1 MNTVKADIMD
11 KILDKLA
18 DWKSTGVKIKNM
30 DEINAYIEQTHKKS
44 EFERVQMNKD
54 KTGICIDGLK
64 GINPITNKEIPI
76 FVADYVMMGY
86 GTGAIMAVPAH
97 DTRDYEF
104 AKKFGCDIIPVIEGG
119 DIEKEAYTD
128 TEVGTMINSGILN
141 GLSVAEAKKTIIAHL
156 RAMEDIGIL
165 NSSYKKILRGRP
177 RKYYDLQNE
186 VNIHIT
192 INRNNFDVQFTD
204 DMLNTLQLPSGDE
217 WSKLLD
223 IEKRIDDGQL
233 EAIDELRNQIRLY
246 GNLLERA
253 EYILERTMK
262 NR

>member
-1 MNTVKADIMD
+1 MT
-11 KILDKLA
+11 
-18 DWKSTGVKIKNM
+18 
-30 DEINAYIEQTHKKS
+30 NA
-44 EFERVQMNKD
+44 N
-54 KTGICIDGLK
+54 
-64 GINPITNKEIPI
+64 
-76 FVADYVMMGY
+76 
-86 GTGAIMAVPAH
+86 
-97 DTRDYEF
+97 
-104 AKKFGCDIIPVIEGG
+104 
-119 DIEKEAYTD
+119 DIEK
-128 TEVGTMINSGILN
+128 N
-141 GLSVAEAKKTIIAHL
+141 KKTHKNVNEPAGHIEIRGNYNDSADDIDVEDILDVMGCKTRRDIINLLREEPMFVSEISNELDIGQKAIIAHL

-204 DMLNTLQLPSGDE
+204 DILNTLQLPSGDE

-233 EAIDELRNQIRLY
+233 EAIDELKNQIRLY
-246 GNLLERA
+246 GNLKERA
-253 EYILERTMK
+253 EYILERTLK

>member
-1 MNTVKADIMD
+1 MT
-11 KILDKLA
+11 
-18 DWKSTGVKIKNM
+18 STN
-30 DEINAYIEQTHKKS
+30 
-44 EFERVQMNKD
+44 
-54 KTGICIDGLK
+54 
-64 GINPITNKEIPI
+64 
-76 FVADYVMMGY
+76 
-86 GTGAIMAVPAH
+86 
-97 DTRDYEF
+97 
-104 AKKFGCDIIPVIEGG
+104 
-119 DIEKEAYTD
+119 DIEKNQKSR
-128 TEVGTMINSGILN
+128 INVNSPAGHIEIRGNYNNQADDIDVEDILDVM
-141 GLSVAEAKKTIIAHL
+141 GCKTRRDIINLLREEPMFVSEISNELDIGQKAIIAHL

-233 EAIDELRNQIRLY
+233 EAIDELKNQIRLY

-253 EYILERTMK
+253 EYILERTMR

>member
-1 MNTVKADIMD
+1 MTNT
-11 KILDKLA
+11 
-18 DWKSTGVKIKNM
+18 N
-30 DEINAYIEQTHKKS
+30 
-44 EFERVQMNKD
+44 
-54 KTGICIDGLK
+54 
-64 GINPITNKEIPI
+64 
-76 FVADYVMMGY
+76 
-86 GTGAIMAVPAH
+86 
-97 DTRDYEF
+97 
-104 AKKFGCDIIPVIEGG
+104 
-119 DIEKEAYTD
+119 DIEKNERPRRNASQPQGHIELRTNYNEPSDDIDVEDILDVMGCKTRRD
-128 TEVGTMINSGILN
+128 IINLLREEPMFVSEISNELDIGQK
-141 GLSVAEAKKTIIAHL
+141 AIIAHL

>member
-1 MNTVKADIMD
+1 MT
-11 KILDKLA
+11 
-18 DWKSTGVKIKNM
+18 STN
-30 DEINAYIEQTHKKS
+30 
-44 EFERVQMNKD
+44 
-54 KTGICIDGLK
+54 
-64 GINPITNKEIPI
+64 
-76 FVADYVMMGY
+76 
-86 GTGAIMAVPAH
+86 
-97 DTRDYEF
+97 
-104 AKKFGCDIIPVIEGG
+104 
-119 DIEKEAYTD
+119 DIEKNEKSRRNVNSPTGHIEIRGNYDQPVDDIDVEDILDVMGCKTRRD
-128 TEVGTMINSGILN
+128 IINLLREEPMFVSEISNELDIGQK
-141 GLSVAEAKKTIIAHL
+141 AIIAHL

-204 DMLNTLQLPSGDE
+204 DILNTLQLPSGDE

>member
-1 MNTVKADIMD
+1 MKNT
-11 KILDKLA
+11 
-18 DWKSTGVKIKNM
+18 N
-30 DEINAYIEQTHKKS
+30 
-44 EFERVQMNKD
+44 
-54 KTGICIDGLK
+54 
-64 GINPITNKEIPI
+64 
-76 FVADYVMMGY
+76 
-86 GTGAIMAVPAH
+86 
-97 DTRDYEF
+97 
-104 AKKFGCDIIPVIEGG
+104 
-119 DIEKEAYTD
+119 DIEKNKKS
-128 TEVGTMINSGILN
+128 INDVNSPTGHIEIRRNYNAPADDIDVEDILDVM
-141 GLSVAEAKKTIIAHL
+141 GCKTRRDIINLLREEPMFVSEISNELDIGQKAIIAHL

-246 GNLLERA
+246 GNLLDRA

>member
-1 MNTVKADIMD
+1 MT
-11 KILDKLA
+11 
-18 DWKSTGVKIKNM
+18 STN
-30 DEINAYIEQTHKKS
+30 
-44 EFERVQMNKD
+44 
-54 KTGICIDGLK
+54 
-64 GINPITNKEIPI
+64 
-76 FVADYVMMGY
+76 
-86 GTGAIMAVPAH
+86 
-97 DTRDYEF
+97 
-104 AKKFGCDIIPVIEGG
+104 
-119 DIEKEAYTD
+119 DIEKNEKSRKNVNAPTGHIEIRGNYDGQADDIDVEDILDVRGCKTRRD
-128 TEVGTMINSGILN
+128 IINLLREEPMFVSEISNELDIGQK
-141 GLSVAEAKKTIIAHL
+141 AIIAHL

-246 GNLLERA
+246 GNLLDRA

>member
-1 MNTVKADIMD
+1 MSRNDDIDNIRKNRKNVNSSNGQIEIRGNYNDQLGGID
-11 KILDKLA
+11 KEDILDVM
-18 DWKSTGVKIKNM
+18 GC
-30 DEINAYIEQTHKKS
+30 
-44 EFERVQMNKD
+44 
-54 KTGICIDGLK
+54 KT
-64 GINPITNKEIPI
+64 
-76 FVADYVMMGY
+76 
-86 GTGAIMAVPAH
+86 
-97 DTRDYEF
+97 RR
-104 AKKFGCDIIPVIEGG
+104 DIINLLREEPMFVSEISNEL
-119 DIEKEAYTD
+119 DIGQKA
-128 TEVGTMINSGILN
+128 
-141 GLSVAEAKKTIIAHL
+141 IIAHL

-192 INRNNFDVQFTD
+192 INRNTFDVNLSE

-233 EAIDELRNQIRLY
+233 EAIDELKNQIRLY
-246 GNLLERA
+246 SNLKERA
-253 EYILERTMK
+253 EYILERTLR

>member
-1 MNTVKADIMD
+1 MSNT
-11 KILDKLA
+11 
-18 DWKSTGVKIKNM
+18 N
-30 DEINAYIEQTHKKS
+30 
-44 EFERVQMNKD
+44 
-54 KTGICIDGLK
+54 
-64 GINPITNKEIPI
+64 
-76 FVADYVMMGY
+76 
-86 GTGAIMAVPAH
+86 
-97 DTRDYEF
+97 
-104 AKKFGCDIIPVIEGG
+104 
-119 DIEKEAYTD
+119 DIEKSEKSRRNVNSSNGHIEIRGNYNDQLGGIDKEDILDVMGCKTRRD
-128 TEVGTMINSGILN
+128 IINLLREEPMFVSEISNELDIGQK
-141 GLSVAEAKKTIIAHL
+141 AIIAHL

-192 INRNNFDVQFTD
+192 INRNNFDVRFTD

-233 EAIDELRNQIRLY
+233 EAIDELKNQIRLY

-253 EYILERTMK
+253 EYILERTIK

>member
-1 MNTVKADIMD
+1 MT
-11 KILDKLA
+11 
-18 DWKSTGVKIKNM
+18 
-30 DEINAYIEQTHKKS
+30 NA
-44 EFERVQMNKD
+44 N
-54 KTGICIDGLK
+54 
-64 GINPITNKEIPI
+64 
-76 FVADYVMMGY
+76 
-86 GTGAIMAVPAH
+86 
-97 DTRDYEF
+97 
-104 AKKFGCDIIPVIEGG
+104 
-119 DIEKEAYTD
+119 DIEKNKKARKNV
-128 TEVGTMINSGILN
+128 TEPTGHIEIRGNYNDAADDIDVEDILDVMGCKTRRDIINLLREEPMFVSEISNELDIGQK
-141 GLSVAEAKKTIIAHL
+141 AIIAHL

-204 DMLNTLQLPSGDE
+204 DILNTLQLPSGDE

-233 EAIDELRNQIRLY
+233 EAIDELKNQIRLY
-246 GNLLERA
+246 GNLLDRA

>member
-1 MNTVKADIMD
+1 MTNT
-11 KILDKLA
+11 
-18 DWKSTGVKIKNM
+18 N
-30 DEINAYIEQTHKKS
+30 
-44 EFERVQMNKD
+44 
-54 KTGICIDGLK
+54 
-64 GINPITNKEIPI
+64 
-76 FVADYVMMGY
+76 
-86 GTGAIMAVPAH
+86 
-97 DTRDYEF
+97 
-104 AKKFGCDIIPVIEGG
+104 
-119 DIEKEAYTD
+119 DIEKNERPRRNVNKPQGHIELRTNYNGPSDDIDVEDILDVMGCKTRRD
-128 TEVGTMINSGILN
+128 IINLLREEPMFVSEISNELDIGQK
-141 GLSVAEAKKTIIAHL
+141 AIIAHL

-253 EYILERTMK
+253 EYILERTMR

>member
-1 MNTVKADIMD
+1 MTNT
-11 KILDKLA
+11 
-18 DWKSTGVKIKNM
+18 N
-30 DEINAYIEQTHKKS
+30 
-44 EFERVQMNKD
+44 
-54 KTGICIDGLK
+54 
-64 GINPITNKEIPI
+64 
-76 FVADYVMMGY
+76 
-86 GTGAIMAVPAH
+86 
-97 DTRDYEF
+97 
-104 AKKFGCDIIPVIEGG
+104 
-119 DIEKEAYTD
+119 DIEKNENSHRNVSQPTGHIEIRGNYDSRNDDIDVEDILDVMGCKTRRD
-128 TEVGTMINSGILN
+128 IINLLREEPMFVSEISNELDIGQK
-141 GLSVAEAKKTIIAHL
+141 AIIAHL

-192 INRNNFDVQFTD
+192 INKNNFDVQFTD
-204 DMLNTLQLPSGDE
+204 DILNTLQLPSGDE

-262 NR
+262 TR

>member
-1 MNTVKADIMD
+1 MSRNDDIDNIRKNRKNVNSSNGHIEIRGNYNDQLGGID
-11 KILDKLA
+11 KEDILDVM
-18 DWKSTGVKIKNM
+18 GC
-30 DEINAYIEQTHKKS
+30 
-44 EFERVQMNKD
+44 
-54 KTGICIDGLK
+54 KT
-64 GINPITNKEIPI
+64 
-76 FVADYVMMGY
+76 
-86 GTGAIMAVPAH
+86 
-97 DTRDYEF
+97 RR
-104 AKKFGCDIIPVIEGG
+104 DIINLLREEPMFVSEISNEL
-119 DIEKEAYTD
+119 DIGQKA
-128 TEVGTMINSGILN
+128 
-141 GLSVAEAKKTIIAHL
+141 IIAHL

-192 INRNNFDVQFTD
+192 INRNTFDVNLSE

-233 EAIDELRNQIRLY
+233 EAIDELKNQIRLY
-246 GNLLERA
+246 SNLKERA
-253 EYILERTMK
+253 EYILERTLI

>member
-1 MNTVKADIMD
+1 MT
-11 KILDKLA
+11 
-18 DWKSTGVKIKNM
+18 STN
-30 DEINAYIEQTHKKS
+30 
-44 EFERVQMNKD
+44 
-54 KTGICIDGLK
+54 
-64 GINPITNKEIPI
+64 
-76 FVADYVMMGY
+76 
-86 GTGAIMAVPAH
+86 
-97 DTRDYEF
+97 
-104 AKKFGCDIIPVIEGG
+104 
-119 DIEKEAYTD
+119 DIEKNQKSRRNVNSPAGHIEIRGNYNNPADDIDVEDILDVMGCKTRRD
-128 TEVGTMINSGILN
+128 IINLLREEPMFVSEISNELDIGQK
-141 GLSVAEAKKTIIAHL
+141 AIIAHL

-204 DMLNTLQLPSGDE
+204 DILNTLQLPSGDE

-253 EYILERTMK
+253 EYILERTMR

>member
-1 MNTVKADIMD
+1 MT
-11 KILDKLA
+11 
-18 DWKSTGVKIKNM
+18 
-30 DEINAYIEQTHKKS
+30 NA
-44 EFERVQMNKD
+44 N
-54 KTGICIDGLK
+54 
-64 GINPITNKEIPI
+64 
-76 FVADYVMMGY
+76 
-86 GTGAIMAVPAH
+86 
-97 DTRDYEF
+97 
-104 AKKFGCDIIPVIEGG
+104 
-119 DIEKEAYTD
+119 DIEK
-128 TEVGTMINSGILN
+128 N
-141 GLSVAEAKKTIIAHL
+141 KKTHRNVNEPAGHIEIRGNYNDSADDIDVEDILDVMGCKTRRDIINLLREEPMFVSEISNELDIGQKAIIAHL

-204 DMLNTLQLPSGDE
+204 DILNTLQLPSGDE

-223 IEKRIDDGQL
+223 IEKRIDSGQL
-233 EAIDELRNQIRLY
+233 EAIDELKNQIRLY
-246 GNLLERA
+246 GNLKERA

>member
-1 MNTVKADIMD
+1 MT
-11 KILDKLA
+11 
-18 DWKSTGVKIKNM
+18 
-30 DEINAYIEQTHKKS
+30 NA
-44 EFERVQMNKD
+44 N
-54 KTGICIDGLK
+54 
-64 GINPITNKEIPI
+64 
-76 FVADYVMMGY
+76 
-86 GTGAIMAVPAH
+86 
-97 DTRDYEF
+97 
-104 AKKFGCDIIPVIEGG
+104 
-119 DIEKEAYTD
+119 DIEK
-128 TEVGTMINSGILN
+128 N
-141 GLSVAEAKKTIIAHL
+141 KKTHKNVNEPAGHIEIRGNYHDAADDIDVEDILDVMGCKTRRDIINLLREEPMFVSEISNELDIGQKAIIAHL

-204 DMLNTLQLPSGDE
+204 DILNTLQLPSGDE

-223 IEKRIDDGQL
+223 IEKRIDAGQL
-233 EAIDELRNQIRLY
+233 EAIDELKNLIRLY
-246 GNLLERA
+246 GNLKERA

>member
-1 MNTVKADIMD
+1 MANT
-11 KILDKLA
+11 
-18 DWKSTGVKIKNM
+18 N
-30 DEINAYIEQTHKKS
+30 
-44 EFERVQMNKD
+44 
-54 KTGICIDGLK
+54 
-64 GINPITNKEIPI
+64 
-76 FVADYVMMGY
+76 
-86 GTGAIMAVPAH
+86 
-97 DTRDYEF
+97 
-104 AKKFGCDIIPVIEGG
+104 
-119 DIEKEAYTD
+119 DIEKNKKS
-128 TEVGTMINSGILN
+128 INNVNSPTGHIEIQRNYNAPADDIDVEDILDVM
-141 GLSVAEAKKTIIAHL
+141 GCKTRRDIINLLREEPMFVSEISNELDIGQKAIIAHL

-204 DMLNTLQLPSGDE
+204 DILNTLQLPSGDE

-223 IEKRIDDGQL
+223 IEKRIDNGQL

-253 EYILERTMK
+253 EYILERTMN